1 MRVLRLTRSAL
12 LALIVAGCGP
22 PTIYD
27 VDGRPVKEPAYI
39 ARVDGGLVAV
49 DSGPAGIRAVLELQV
64 PTAGSLIS
72 QWDVDMPVLRLGSGR
87 LLSPV
92 RVQQSAPHC
101 WPSIPQQLRCGQE
114 QGETKYCV
122 RVAEAAQPDCQC
134 TLRAEFVLL
143 HWPQPSDL
151 VLLGIGDSLAVAQ
164 LAVVESRR

>member
-1 MRVLRLTRSAL
+1 MPVLRLTRSAL

-27 VDGRPVKEPAYI
+27 VDGRPVKEPAYL
-39 ARVDGGLVAV
+39 ARVDGGWVAV

-72 QWDVDMPVLRLGSGR
+72 EWDVDMPVLRLGTGH

-92 RVQQSAPHC
+92 RVRQGSPHC
-101 WPSIPQQLRCGQE
+101 WPSIPRQLRCGQE
-114 QGETKYCV
+114 HGEAKYCV
-122 RVAEAAQPDCQC
+122 RVAEPSEPDCQC
-134 TLRAEFVLL
+134 VLRAEFALQT
-143 HWPQPSDL
+143 WPQPSDL